1 MQIIKT
7 RNNISS
13 ENVYDALNMI
23 SELRNW
29 NARCFKNSI
38 SLMKILSVYID
49 NKIYL
54 SLYPLDVW

>member
-7 RNNISS
+7 KNNISL
-13 ENVYDALNMI
+13 EKVYDALKMI

-29 NARCFKNSI
+29 NARCYKNAI

-54 SLYPLDVW
+54 CLYSLDAW